1 MRRSFLK
8 KTYGKLILWLGVL
21 PTVVIFLMTSIYCL
35 FSNMYLEWYWVT
47 EWMYTLPQTAADY
60 VEMLL
65 VYLLLGLT
73 AHIVF
78 FEKGSRGALMSL
90 LSAVALFA
98 IPLLQYVIR
107 HLFFVNTMDRSV
119 MAEWFNIDIFDAI
132 YLLFYY
138 ALGLLVIWILRAIWA
153 WILVQKPAA
162 KGKIFTVRHPVGL
175 AMTIYFTAHSAIAT
189 IMFIS
194 AGGANF
200 GGLLFEYGIN
210 LAGFVISVAAAFF
223 TAKNLSE

>member
-1 MRRSFLK
+1 MK

-21 PTVVIFLMTSIYCL
+21 PTAVIFLMTSIYCL

-60 VEMLL
+60 MEMVL
-65 VYLLLGLT
+65 VYLLLGMT

-78 FEKGSRGALMSL
+78 FEKGSRGALTSL
-90 LSAVALFA
+90 ISAAALFA
-98 IPLLQYVIR
+98 VPLLQYVIR
-107 HLFFVNTMDRSV
+107 HLFFVNTMDRSM

-153 WILVQKPAA
+153 WILLQKPVA
-162 KGKIFTVRHPVGL
+162 KGKIFTVHHPVGL
-175 AMTIYFTAHSAIAT
+175 AMTIYFAAHSAIAT

-194 AGGANF
+194 ASGANF
-200 GGLLFEYGIN
+200 GALLFEYGIN
-210 LAGFVISVAAAFF
+210 LVGFVIAVWSAFF
-223 TAKNLSE
+223 AAKNLGK